1 MEEPAMVTLI
11 VRFKSGMTYEELMKK
26 SEERAP
32 QYRAQKGLMQ
42 KYYLK
47 YSDDGEYGAVYLWDS
62 MESLE
67 AFSKSELR
75 QSIPT
80 AYKVQGTPEMQT
92 AEVVMTLRSEK

>member
-1 MEEPAMVTLI
+1 MVTLI
-11 VRFKSGMTYEELMKK
+11 VRFKSGMSEEELIKK

-32 QYRAQKGLMQ
+32 LYRAAKGLLQ

-47 YSDDGEYGAVYLWDS
+47 YPDTGEYGAVYLWDS
-62 MESLE
+62 KESLD

-80 AYKVQGTPEMQT
+80 AYQIQGTPEMKT